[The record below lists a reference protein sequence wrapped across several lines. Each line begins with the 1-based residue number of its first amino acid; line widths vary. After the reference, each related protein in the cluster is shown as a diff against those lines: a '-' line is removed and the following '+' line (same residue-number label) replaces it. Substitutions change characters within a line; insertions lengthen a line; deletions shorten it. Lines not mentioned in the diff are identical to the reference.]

1 MNVDIWSDVVC
12 PFCYIGKR
20 KFESALSKFSHKED
34 IHIIW
39 HSFQLS
45 PDMEYTAGKSL
56 NEWLAE
62 KKGLTVQ
69 EAKQMND
76 HVSNLAA
83 GTGLTFNF
91 DIAKPA
97 NTFNAHRL
105 IHFAAKFK
113 LQDKA
118 KERLLSAYFTEGLN
132 VSDKDTL
139 IQLGGEI
146 GLDKKEL
153 EAMFDSDDMKYE
165 VQSDIQEA
173 EDNGIRGVPFFVF
186 NRKYAISGAQSP
198 EIFLAALNKAW
209 GEWKQESPLVN
220 LPSEEGESCTRG
232 ENC

>member
-20 KFESALSKFSHKED
+20 KFEAALSKFPHKED

-62 KKGLTVQ
+62 KKGLSVQ

-76 HVSNLAA
+76 HVSKIAA

-105 IHFAAKFK
+105 IHFAEKLR

-132 VSDKDTL
+132 ISDKDTL
-139 IQLGGEI
+139 LKLGEEI
-146 GLDKKEL
+146 GLSKKEL
-153 EAMFDSDDMKYE
+153 EAMFNSDDEKYE
-165 VQSDIQEA
+165 VQSDLQEA

-186 NRKYAISGAQSP
+186 NSKYAISGAQSP
-198 EIFLAALNKAW
+198 EIFLAALNKSW
-209 GEWKQESPLVN
+209 SEWKQESPTVT
-220 LPSEEGESCTRG
+220 LPSEKGNSCTPG
-232 ENC
+232 DPC